1 MPAARPE
8 PYFEFLAE
16 REELL
21 RHKWLLSEQSGRDV
35 GFERAL
41 LDWATRHRPE
51 WRQKRNK
58 LLGIDSAG
66 LEKSSGK

>member
-1 MPAARPE
+1 MKFE
-8 PYFEFLAE
+8 PYFEFRAE

-21 RHKWLLSEQSGRDV
+21 RHKWLLSEKFGGDV

-51 WRQKRNK
+51 WRQKRNA
-58 LLGIDSAG
+58 LLGIDSASQ
-66 LEKSSGK
+66 EKSSGK